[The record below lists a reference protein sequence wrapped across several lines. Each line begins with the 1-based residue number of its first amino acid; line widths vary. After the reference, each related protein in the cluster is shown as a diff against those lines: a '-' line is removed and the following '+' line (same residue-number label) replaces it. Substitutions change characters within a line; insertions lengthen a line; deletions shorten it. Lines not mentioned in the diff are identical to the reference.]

1 MAAGG
6 GPHIVLDVPALIFT
20 CCHSALAARAATGAP
35 TVTAVTLRVVRKY
48 LRVPFRAS
56 GLELD
61 RSEVILTLL
70 TLQGVLK
77 YAWIF
82 PTPTQSREKVHASM
96 CAVRASQM
104 NDLAVTVTLPRVQ
117 QASSRLRRR

>member
-1 MAAGG
+1 MARGG
-6 GPHIVLDVPALIFT
+6 GNYIVLDYPALKLEGRL
-20 CCHSALAARAATGAP
+20 SALAARAATGAP

-48 LRVPFRAS
+48 LRVPFRAT

-61 RSEVILTLL
+61 RSEVILKLL

-82 PTPTQSREKVHASM
+82 PTPTQSREQVHTSM
-96 CAVRASQM
+96 CTERASQV

-117 QASSRLRRR
+117 HA